1 MERYSDG
8 CIAATGLVDYSDTAL
23 NHSFP
28 PARET
33 PMTPSVDSSYGS
45 EELLDRVEDL
55 EDDSYS
61 RPASSSQK
69 SPSYYAGLLGS
80 AALNLMC
87 LSTGVK
93 VPRARGKQRQ
103 LQLRVAMH
111 SGPCSAGVVSL
122 QTATGSTHIPHYR
135 LFGST
140 LTTTSKLCTTGLAL
154 QIRVSKLCHDLLIQ
168 ADRYQ
173 FERCPDFM
181 TWSSSKPIES
191 YWLVGLEGEDYNLPS
206 VDLAVSLSNY
216 EDIEM

>member
-1 MERYSDG
+1 
-8 CIAATGLVDYSDTAL
+8 
-23 NHSFP
+23 
-28 PARET
+28 
-33 PMTPSVDSSYGS
+33 MTPSIDSSYGS
-45 EELLDRVEDL
+45 EELLDRQEEM
-55 EDDSYS
+55 EDDSSLS
-61 RPASSSQK
+61 RPLSSSHQK
-69 SPSYYAGLLGS
+69 SPSHYAGLLGF

-140 LTTTSKLCTTGLAL
+140 LTTTRKLCTTGLAL
-154 QIRVSKLCHDLLIQ
+154 QIRVSKLCHDLLVQ
-168 ADRYQ
+168 AGRYQ

-191 YWLVGLEGEDYNLPS
+191 YWLVGLEGEDFNLPS
-206 VDLAVSLSNY
+206 LDLAVSLSNY